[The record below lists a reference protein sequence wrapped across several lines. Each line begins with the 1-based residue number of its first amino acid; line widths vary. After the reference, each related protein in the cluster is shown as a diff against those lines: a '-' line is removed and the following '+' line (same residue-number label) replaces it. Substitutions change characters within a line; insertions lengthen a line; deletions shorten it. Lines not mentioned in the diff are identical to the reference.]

1 MDPVSLS
8 GVVATSSNT
17 SALQATSQ
25 SSSTSGA
32 STGTTS
38 TSSSSSSGSVYYSSP
53 IISFDAGTG
62 DVVWKYRDTSTG
74 EILYQSPSAAALQYE
89 RSQKLAETTS
99 TSLGKETGGQNQS
112 RVGQNVTL
120 YG

>member
-8 GVVATSSNT
+8 GVAATSSNT
-17 SALQATSQ
+17 SVLQATSQ
-25 SSSTSGA
+25 SGTSGA

-99 TSLGKETGGQNQS
+99 KSPGKETGGQNQS